1 MNARLQLLLGT
12 LAVTVALPGFGTL
25 SSSALEREIQTH
37 MNGGSGVPV
46 TKDVR
51 CTRKSTEG
59 DTTRY
64 GCTLRGNAAPPL
76 RVRVDV
82 NGRDWRAY
90 WPPVQG

>member
-1 MNARLQLLLGT
+1 VNTRLQLLLGT
-12 LAVTVALPGFGTL
+12 VAVAMALPGFGTL
-25 SSSALEREIQTH
+25 SSSALEREIRTH
-37 MNGGSGVPV
+37 MNGGSAVPV

-51 CTRKSTEG
+51 CARKSTEG
-59 DTTRY
+59 DTDRY
-64 GCTLRGNAAPPL
+64 GCTLRGNAAAPL